1 MKPKI
6 APFAVFLITIL
17 LMYALKRFL
26 PFGYFDFFGR
36 FYLMGALLV
45 VALIVGVTALLQF
58 YRAKTTVNPM
68 RPENSTTLV
77 TNGVYAF
84 SRNPMYFALLLVLLA
99 WGLWLGN
106 AFNTILAAGFV
117 SFMNKYQVSLEEKAL
132 GKRFGKEYGDYLTRV
147 RRWF

>member
-6 APFAVFLITIL
+6 APFAVFLITVL
-17 LMYALKRFL
+17 VMYALKRFL

-58 YRAKTTVNPM
+58 YRANTTVNPM
-68 RPENSTTLV
+68 RPENTRVLV
-77 TNGVYAF
+77 TNGVYAI

-106 AFNTILAAGFV
+106 AFNTLIAAGFV
-117 SFMNKYQVSLEEKAL
+117 SFMNKYQISLEEKAL
-132 GKRFGKEYGDYLTRV
+132 AKRFAKEYGDYLTKV

>member
-6 APFAVFLITIL
+6 APFAVFLITVL

-58 YRAKTTVNPM
+58 YRANTTINPM
-68 RPENSTTLV
+68 RPENTRVLV
-77 TNGVYAF
+77 TNGVYAI
-84 SRNPMYFALLLVLLA
+84 SRNPMYFALLLLLLA

-106 AFNTILAAGFV
+106 AFNTLIAAGFV
-117 SFMNKYQVSLEEKAL
+117 SFMNKYQISLEEKAL
-132 GKRFGKEYGDYLTRV
+132 GKRFAKEYGDYLTKV

>member
-6 APFAVFLITIL
+6 APFAVFLITVL

-68 RPENSTTLV
+68 RPENTTALV
-77 TNGVYAF
+77 TNGVYAI

-106 AFNTILAAGFV
+106 AFNTIIAAGFV
-117 SFMNKYQVSLEEKAL
+117 SFMNKYQISLEEKAL
-132 GKRFGKEYGDYLTRV
+132 GKQFAKEYGDYLTRV